1 METVIH
7 RTSILRNNIKN
18 QIAIYSKFVF
28 GKRVK
33 IGKRYSGYQT
43 INGINVS
50 DGKCTPLYYDK
61 ILQKLLI
68 QVSDKTNSI
77 VFLEGDIVVWKNVI
91 VSGGGGSIITFS
103 NEPQKAIDEI
113 IRQYTTDKN
122 ISEEIVFSALRKK
135 YYKYPPSYLQSI
147 ARMYLTCWQ

>member
-1 METVIH
+1 METLIH

-28 GKRVK
+28 GKRIK
-33 IGKRYSGYQT
+33 IGKQYSGYQT

-77 VFLEGDIVVWKNVI
+77 VFLEGDFVIWKNVI
-91 VSGGGGSIITFS
+91 VSGGGGSIITFA

-113 IRQYTTDKN
+113 IRQYTTDRN
-122 ISEEIVFSALRKK
+122 ISEEMVVSALRKK